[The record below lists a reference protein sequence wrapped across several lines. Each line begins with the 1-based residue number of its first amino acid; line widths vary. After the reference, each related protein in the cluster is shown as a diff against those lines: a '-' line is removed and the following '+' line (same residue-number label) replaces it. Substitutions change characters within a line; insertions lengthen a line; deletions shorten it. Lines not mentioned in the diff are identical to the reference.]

1 VIGLNRRPGLDAS
14 KYGKVAAVASGG
26 KGEARVAAARGI
38 RLEFLFRNKARASGG
53 KMQSATIR
61 WGGGE
66 KFVATL
72 PSGTKIQFD
81 AGAKHEAG
89 PGPME
94 MLLGAL
100 GACTSVDVVMILEK
114 KRQKL
119 TSLEVQV
126 SGERAKEPP
135 EVWTK
140 IEIVYR
146 LSGELNDKA
155 VRDAIELS
163 QTKYCSVAAMLG
175 KTAKI
180 TYRYEIVEAKS

>member
-1 VIGLNRRPGLDAS
+1 MILFSYVG
-14 KYGKVAAVASGG
+14 
-26 KGEARVAAARGI
+26 GEA
-38 RLEFLFRNKARASGG
+38 
-53 KMQSATIR
+53 MQPAIVK
-61 WGGGE
+61 WVGDE
-66 KFVATL
+66 KFLATM
-72 PSGTKIQFD
+72 PSGKIVPFD
-81 AGAKHEAG
+81 AGSTHEGG

-100 GACTSVDVVMILEK
+100 GACTSVDVKLILEK

-119 TSLEVQV
+119 TSLEVSV

-146 LSGELNDKA
+146 LSGNLDEKA

-163 QTKYCSVAAMLG
+163 QNKYCSVAAMLG

-180 TYRYEIVEAKS
+180 TYRHEILPQHR

>member
-1 VIGLNRRPGLDAS
+1 MILFSYVGGEAMQPAIVKWVGDEKFLATMPSGNIVPFDAS
-14 KYGKVAAVASGG
+14 S
-26 KGEARVAAARGI
+26 
-38 RLEFLFRNKARASGG
+38 
-53 KMQSATIR
+53 T
-61 WGGGE
+61 
-66 KFVATL
+66 
-72 PSGTKIQFD
+72 
-81 AGAKHEAG
+81 HEDG

-100 GACTSVDVVMILEK
+100 GACTSVDVKLILEK

-119 TSLEVQV
+119 TSLEVSV

-146 LSGELNDKA
+146 LSGNLDEKA

-163 QTKYCSVAAMLG
+163 QKKYCSVAAMLG
-175 KTAKI
+175 KTAII
-180 TYRYEIVEAKS
+180 TYRHEINATKS